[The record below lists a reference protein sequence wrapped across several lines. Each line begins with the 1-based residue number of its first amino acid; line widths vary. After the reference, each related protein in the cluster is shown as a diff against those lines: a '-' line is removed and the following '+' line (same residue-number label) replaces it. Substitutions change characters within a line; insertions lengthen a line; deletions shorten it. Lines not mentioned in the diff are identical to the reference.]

1 MKIVEVDKLPMRRAT
16 RHNLQD
22 IIKGFV
28 NSDARFVKI
37 ELAEGDYKSV
47 KVCYNCMKV
56 ACGQSGYSVKT
67 KMRNNEVYL
76 VKE

>member
-1 MKIVEVDKLPMRRAT
+1 MRIVEVDRLPKKRAS

-22 IIKGFV
+22 MINGFV
-28 NSDARFVKI
+28 NSDAKFVKI

-56 ACGQSGYSVKT
+56 ACGRSGYSVKT

>member
-37 ELAEGDYKSV
+37 ELAEEIT
-47 KVCYNCMKV
+47 KV
-56 ACGQSGYSVKT
+56 
-67 KMRNNEVYL
+67 
-76 VKE
+76 